1 MAYIFAWE
9 LLRYIPKK
17 TNEPPFKN
25 LRKIYNIKEFL
36 YGALS
41 LGTAQVA
48 ISVYTQ

>member
-17 TNEPPFKN
+17 TNEPPCKN

-36 YGALS
+36 YGALNFD
-41 LGTAQVA
+41 TALV
-48 ISVYTQ
+48 SMPVYTQ